1 VRTGS
6 QLIALLFTP
15 IAVAAQ
21 ATVLEQPASPSLLDF
36 VHQWELKLTIGDLRT
51 LTMADSARE
60 LRFWE
65 GFGLGGT
72 RGLLLRRTGTGEW
85 SARSFVI
92 QGMNVMRTDTLSL
105 PTTASIYHP
114 ERVWANLVAI
124 GMLTLPTSVPRK
136 WMMLDGHTYVLEV
149 RVGQF
154 YRASVIEDL
163 EKPEVPADATIR
175 QLARLLSPYFK
186 P

>member
-1 VRTGS
+1 MV
-6 QLIALLFTP
+6 
-15 IAVAAQ
+15 VAAQ
-21 ATVLEQPASPSLLDF
+21 ATILDQPASPSLLDF

-51 LTMADSARE
+51 LAMADSARE

-85 SARSFVI
+85 SALRFVI
-92 QGMNVMRTDTLSL
+92 QGNVMRTDTLSL
-105 PTTASIYHP
+105 PKTTSIYHP
-114 ERVWANLVAI
+114 ELVWANLVAT
-124 GMLTLPTSVPRK
+124 GMLTLPTNVPRK

-149 RVGQF
+149 REGQF
-154 YRASVIEDL
+154 YRASIIEDL

-175 QLARLLSPYFK
+175 RLARLLSPYFQ